1 MQTQSPIANPLSI
14 AAVTVLGLA
23 CLVAAMGIGRFAFT
37 PLFPLMQQQDGL
49 TLAQGAWLATAN
61 YLGYLVGALA
71 SYALMPSARNAL
83 RWGLLVVALTTTAMA
98 LGRHDLAWIAL
109 RFLAGAASAFVL
121 VGTSAWAL
129 GALAA
134 AGRADLAG
142 WVFSGVGFGIVLAGV
157 VALAVASAGLR
168 PAAAWLVLGVMA
180 FAVTVAAWRVQDS
193 SVQAASASNAQPTL
207 SLHEWALVLAY
218 GGFGFG
224 YIIPATFLPALARAL
239 AANPLVFG
247 WAWPFFGAAAAAST
261 VLVTRRLRL
270 IAPRTVC
277 IWSLLVMAA
286 GVLVPAVSA
295 SFAAIGLSALCVGGT
310 FMVMTMAGFQEGR
323 RIAQGPPARL
333 IAAMTA
339 AFALGQLLGPLLVG
353 WGSARGNAVVG
364 NAILFPS
371 LVATAVLLACAL
383 VLAVGPGAAASRA
396 R

>member
-1 MQTQSPIANPLSI
+1 MQTQSPVKNPLSI
-14 AAVTVLGLA
+14 TAVTILGLA
-23 CLVAAMGIGRFAFT
+23 CLVAAMGVGRFAFT
-37 PLFPLMQQQDGL
+37 PLFPLMQQQDAL
-49 TLAQGAWLATAN
+49 SLAQGAWLATAN

-71 SYALMPSARNAL
+71 SYALMPSARKAL

-98 LGRHDLAWIAL
+98 MGRHDLTWIVW
-109 RFLAGAASAFVL
+109 RFLAGVASAFVL

-129 GALAA
+129 GALGA

-157 VALAVASAGLR
+157 VALAVAGAGLP

-180 FAVTVAAWRVQDS
+180 FAVTAAGWRLPDSGVQP
-193 SVQAASASNAQPTL
+193 ASASPGKTAL
-207 SLHEWALVLAY
+207 SRREWSLVLAY

-239 AANPLVFG
+239 VADPFVFG

-261 VLVTRRLRL
+261 VVVTRRFSRV
-270 IAPRTVC
+270 APRTVC
-277 IWSLLVMAA
+277 VWSLLVMAA
-286 GVLVPAVSA
+286 GVLLPVVSS
-295 SFAAIGLSALCVGGT
+295 SFAAIVLSALCVGGT

-339 AFALGQLLGPLLVG
+339 AFALGQLLGPLLIG
-353 WGSARGNAVVG
+353 LGSARGNPSLG
-364 NAILFPS
+364 NALLIPS
-371 LVATAVLLACAL
+371 LIATAVLLGCAL
-383 VLAVGPGAAASRA
+383 ALAVGPGSAPTTTS
-396 R
+396 